1 MKRMPES
8 NLAWQSKSVLLVVIP
23 IVGAGL
29 VLQGHWWA
37 TQSAPVAIWTIGLS
51 LVLGLIVL
59 KLHAATPAGAAAG
72 AAITANLMFSTVIFP
87 YAPWQTALP
96 PVLAVSLLAWVGT
109 KLGRKKKERLGTAE
123 KRQGRNA
130 SQVAANLGVA
140 ALASN
145 EVVQSWL
152 TDSNLFAGA
161 TLTTMSMFAIP
172 LAALAEA
179 AADTVSSEIGQVL
192 GGPPRMLTTF
202 RQVDVGKDG
211 AISLAGSL
219 AGLAAAGTVAA
230 LGAFAMRGGFAMFWI
245 SGTGAV
251 FGMFFDS
258 LLGATLERRGWLNN
272 DAVNFLSTASAA
284 AFALA
289 VLAIL
294 VHTGMDQFP
303 MIRLK
308 Q

>member
-161 TLTTMSMFAIP
+161 TLMTMSMFAIP

-179 AADTVSSEIGQVL
+179 AADTS
-192 GGPPRMLTTF
+192 
-202 RQVDVGKDG
+202 
-211 AISLAGSL
+211 
-219 AGLAAAGTVAA
+219 
-230 LGAFAMRGGFAMFWI
+230 
-245 SGTGAV
+245 
-251 FGMFFDS
+251 
-258 LLGATLERRGWLNN
+258 RR
-272 DAVNFLSTASAA
+272 
-284 AFALA
+284 
-289 VLAIL
+289 
-294 VHTGMDQFP
+294 
-303 MIRLK
+303 K
-308 Q
+308 